1 MADKVHERIDPTVRE
16 VITLL
21 GVGTLLTAGIIFPGL
36 GVVFKEYNKH
46 KIERDRKEWSK
57 FNLWRLRQVIKRL
70 EQQKVIE
77 ITDDLVQ
84 ITDKGRKKILKFK
97 LEEMVLKKE
106 TDGRWRLIIYDIA
119 DLKKYQRELFR
130 SFLKKLKLL
139 PIQESVY
146 LTPFKCEEEIE
157 YLRQLFGIG
166 NEVLVLKVVELEN
179 EQAYKDYFG
188 I

>member
-1 MADKVHERIDPTVRE
+1 MSNKAPERINPTVKE

-21 GVGTLLTAGIIFPGL
+21 GVGTILTAGIIFPGL
-36 GVVFKEYNKH
+36 GVVLKEYNKH
-46 KIERDRKEWSK
+46 RIEESKKEWNK
-57 FNLWRLRQVIKRL
+57 FNLWRLRQLIKRL
-70 EQQKVIE
+70 EQQRVVE
-77 ITDDLVQ
+77 IKDDLVQ
-84 ITDKGRKKILKFK
+84 ITDKGRKRILKFK
-97 LEEMVLKKE
+97 LEEMVLKNE

-130 SFLKKLKLL
+130 SYLKKLKLL

-166 NEVLVLKVVELEN
+166 QEVLILKVTELEN